1 MNPLFI
7 LIHVL
12 SVLDSCSNIEQV
24 NLTIEWGAKVIKNED
39 DRDWFLKLATDRL

>member
-1 MNPLFI
+1 MNPLFT

-12 SVLDSCSNIEQV
+12 SVLDSCLNPEQV
-24 NLTIEWGAKVIKNED
+24 NLTIEWGVKVIKNED